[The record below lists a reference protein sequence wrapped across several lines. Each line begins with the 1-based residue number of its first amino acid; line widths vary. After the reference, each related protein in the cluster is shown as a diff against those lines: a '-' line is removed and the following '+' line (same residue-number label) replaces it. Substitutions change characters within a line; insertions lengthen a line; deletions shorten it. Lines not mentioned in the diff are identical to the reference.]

1 MANIISFILGLA
13 LTLGMLK
20 FDIFQSILLLEVAII
35 LIKNT
40 TQYLILGA
48 GINNYFDI
56 FDGQLED
63 IKTLYLDTSTAKY
76 DYFVS
81 NTEPHNRVHKK
92 FVDHIKQNVQNL
104 DEVEDY
110 LEIVIKAIENC

>member
-1 MANIISFILGLA
+1 M
-13 LTLGMLK
+13 
-20 FDIFQSILLLEVAII
+20 EVAII

-56 FDGQLED
+56 FDSQLED

-76 DYFVS
+76 EYFAS
-81 NTEPHNRVHKK
+81 NSEPQNLLHKK
-92 FVDHIKQNVQNL
+92 FVSHIKKNTQNI